1 MMIVFRLSKEQFAQ
15 DLSGKGAELV
25 GGRWNSRGNAMLY
38 TSQSIALCVTEIA
51 VHVPLGILPK
61 DYQLVQI
68 EIPIEYFLEINRL
81 PKDWQS
87 FPHSNSTQ
95 MIGDKFLKD
104 SKFLV
109 LKVPSATVQGEF
121 NYLIN
126 PRHKNFDQIKI
137 LKIEN
142 FNFDERLFKKKKKNW
157 KEIFV

>member
-1 MMIVFRLSKEQFAQ
+1 MIVYILSKAQYAQ

-61 DYQLVQI
+61 DYQLIHI
-68 EIPIEYFLEINRL
+68 EIPDEDLLEMKRL

-95 MIGDKFLKD
+95 MIGDKFLKEH
-104 SKFLV
+104 KHLV
-109 LKVPSATVQGEF
+109 FKVPSAAVQGEF
-121 NYLIN
+121 NFLIN
-126 PRHKNFDQIKI
+126 PRHKNFNQIKI
-137 LKIEN
+137 VKIED
-142 FNFDERLFKKKKKNW
+142 FNFDERLFKR
-157 KEIFV
+157 

>member
-1 MMIVFRLSKEQFAQ
+1 MIVYRLSKEKFAK
-15 DLSGKGAELV
+15 DLSGRGAEMV

-61 DYQLVQI
+61 DYQLIRI
-68 EIPIEYFLEINRL
+68 EIPDEDFLEVKRL

-95 MIGDKFLKD
+95 MIGDKFLKEN
-104 SKFLV
+104 KFLV
-109 LKVPSATVQGEF
+109 MKVPSATVQGEF

-126 PRHKNFDQIKI
+126 TRHKDFGEIKI

-142 FNFDERLFKKKKKNW
+142 FNFDERLFKR
-157 KEIFV
+157 

>member
-1 MMIVFRLSKEQFAQ
+1 MIVYRLSKGQYAN

-61 DYQLVQI
+61 DYQLI
-68 EIPIEYFLEINRL
+68 HIAIPHEDFLEVRRL

-95 MIGDKFLKD
+95 MIGDKFLKEH
-104 SKFLV
+104 KHLV
-109 LKVPSATVQGEF
+109 FKVPSAAVQGEF
-121 NYLIN
+121 NFLIN
-126 PRHKNFDQIKI
+126 PRHKNFNQIKI
-137 LKIEN
+137 VKIEN
-142 FNFDERLFKKKKKNW
+142 FNFDERLFKG
-157 KEIFV
+157 

>member
-1 MMIVFRLSKEQFAQ
+1 MTKEQFANE
-15 DLSGKGAELV
+15 LSGKGAELI

-61 DYQLVQI
+61 DYQLVHI
-68 EIPIEYFLEINRL
+68 EVPDEDFLELKRL
-81 PKDWQS
+81 PKDWQT

-95 MIGDKFLKD
+95 MLGDKFLKEQ
-104 SKFLV
+104 KFLV

-126 PRHKNFDQIKI
+126 PRHKNFNQIKL
-137 LKIEN
+137 LKIES
-142 FNFDERLFKKKKKNW
+142 FSFDGRLLRR
-157 KEIFV
+157 

>member
-1 MMIVFRLSKEQFAQ
+1 MIVYRLSKAQYAQ

-61 DYQLVQI
+61 DYQLIHI
-68 EIPIEYFLEINRL
+68 EIPDEDLLEMKRL

-95 MIGDKFLKD
+95 MIGDKFLKEQ
-104 SKFLV
+104 KFLV
-109 LKVPSATVQGEF
+109 FKVPSAAVQGEF
-121 NYLIN
+121 NFLIN
-126 PRHKNFDQIKI
+126 PRHKNFNQIKI
-137 LKIEN
+137 VKIED
-142 FNFDERLFKKKKKNW
+142 FNFDERLFRK
-157 KEIFV
+157 

>member
-1 MMIVFRLSKEQFAQ
+1 MIVYRLSKEKFAKN
-15 DLSGKGAELV
+15 LSGRGAEMV

-61 DYQLVQI
+61 DYQLIRI
-68 EIPIEYFLEINRL
+68 EIPDEDFLEVKRL

-95 MIGDKFLKD
+95 MIGDKFLKEN
-104 SKFLV
+104 KFLV
-109 LKVPSATVQGEF
+109 MKVPSATVQGEF

-126 PRHKNFDQIKI
+126 TRHKDFGKIKI

-142 FNFDERLFKKKKKNW
+142 FNFDERLFKR
-157 KEIFV
+157 

>member
-1 MMIVFRLSKEQFAQ
+1 MIVYRLSKAQYAQ

-61 DYQLVQI
+61 DYQLIHI
-68 EIPIEYFLEINRL
+68 EIPDEDLLEMKRL

-95 MIGDKFLKD
+95 MIGDKFLKEH
-104 SKFLV
+104 KHLV
-109 LKVPSATVQGEF
+109 FKVSSAAVQGEF
-121 NYLIN
+121 NFLIN
-126 PRHKNFDQIKI
+126 PRHKNFNQIKI
-137 LKIEN
+137 VKIED
-142 FNFDERLFKKKKKNW
+142 FNFDERLFRK
-157 KEIFV
+157 

>member
-1 MMIVFRLSKEQFAQ
+1 MIVYRLSKGQYAN

-61 DYQLVQI
+61 DYQLIHI
-68 EIPIEYFLEINRL
+68 EIPDEDLLEMKRL

-95 MIGDKFLKD
+95 MIGDKFLKEH
-104 SKFLV
+104 KHLV
-109 LKVPSATVQGEF
+109 FKVPSAAVQGEF
-121 NYLIN
+121 NFLIN
-126 PRHKNFDQIKI
+126 PRHKNFNQIKI
-137 LKIEN
+137 VKIED
-142 FNFDERLFKKKKKNW
+142 FNFDERLFRK
-157 KEIFV
+157 

>member
-1 MMIVFRLSKEQFAQ
+1 MIVYRLSKEKFAKN
-15 DLSGKGAELV
+15 LSGRGAEMV

-61 DYQLVQI
+61 DYQLIRI
-68 EIPIEYFLEINRL
+68 EIPDEDFLEVKRL

-95 MIGDKFLKD
+95 MIGDKFLKEN
-104 SKFLV
+104 KFLV
-109 LKVPSATVQGEF
+109 MKVPSATVQGEF

-126 PRHKNFDQIKI
+126 TRHKDFGEIKI

-142 FNFDERLFKKKKKNW
+142 FNFDERLFKR
-157 KEIFV
+157 

>member
-1 MMIVFRLSKEQFAQ
+1 MIVYRLSKEQYAN

-61 DYQLVQI
+61 DYQLIHI
-68 EIPIEYFLEINRL
+68 EIPDEDLLEMKRL

-95 MIGDKFLKD
+95 MIGDKFLKEH
-104 SKFLV
+104 KHLV
-109 LKVPSATVQGEF
+109 FKVPSAAVQGEF
-121 NYLIN
+121 NFLIN
-126 PRHKNFDQIKI
+126 PRHKNFNQIKI
-137 LKIEN
+137 VKIED
-142 FNFDERLFKKKKKNW
+142 FNFDERLFRK
-157 KEIFV
+157 

>member
-1 MMIVFRLSKEQFAQ
+1 MIVYRLSKAQYAQ

-61 DYQLVQI
+61 DYQLIHI
-68 EIPIEYFLEINRL
+68 EIPDEDLLEMKRL

-95 MIGDKFLKD
+95 MIGDKFLKEH
-104 SKFLV
+104 KHLV
-109 LKVPSATVQGEF
+109 FKVPSAAVQGEF
-121 NYLIN
+121 NFLIN
-126 PRHKNFDQIKI
+126 PRHKNFNHIKI
-137 LKIEN
+137 VKIEN
-142 FNFDERLFKKKKKNW
+142 FNSDDRPSRH
-157 KEIFV
+157 

>member
-61 DYQLVQI
+61 DYQLIHI
-68 EIPIEYFLEINRL
+68 EIPEEDFLEMKKL

-95 MIGDKFLKD
+95 MIGDKFLKEH
-104 SKFLV
+104 KHLV

-121 NYLIN
+121 NYLSIQ
-126 PRHKNFDQIKI
+126 DIKI
-137 LKIEN
+137 LTKLR
-142 FNFDERLFKKKKKNW
+142 FLK
-157 KEIFV
+157 

>member
-1 MMIVFRLSKEQFAQ
+1 MIVYRLSKAQYAQ

-61 DYQLVQI
+61 DYQLIHI
-68 EIPIEYFLEINRL
+68 EIPDEDLLEMKRL

-95 MIGDKFLKD
+95 MIGDKFLKEQ
-104 SKFLV
+104 KFLV
-109 LKVPSATVQGEF
+109 FKVPSAAVQGEF
-121 NYLIN
+121 NYLVN
-126 PRHKNFDQIKI
+126 PKHKNFNHIKI
-137 LKIEN
+137 VKIEN
-142 FNFDERLFKKKKKNW
+142 FNFDERLFKR
-157 KEIFV
+157 

>member
-1 MMIVFRLSKEQFAQ
+1 MIVYRLSKAQYAQ

-61 DYQLVQI
+61 DYQLIHI
-68 EIPIEYFLEINRL
+68 EIPDEDLLEMKRL

-95 MIGDKFLKD
+95 MIGDKFRKEH
-104 SKFLV
+104 KHLV
-109 LKVPSATVQGEF
+109 FKVPSAAVQGEF
-121 NYLIN
+121 NFLIN
-126 PRHKNFDQIKI
+126 PRHKNFNQIKI
-137 LKIEN
+137 VKIED
-142 FNFDERLFKKKKKNW
+142 FNFDERLFRK
-157 KEIFV
+157 

>member
-1 MMIVFRLSKEQFAQ
+1 MMVYRLSKSQFAN

-61 DYQLVQI
+61 DYQLIHI
-68 EIPIEYFLEINRL
+68 EIPDIDFLEVKRF

-95 MIGDKFLKD
+95 LIGDKFLKD
-104 SKFLV
+104 NKFLV

-126 PRHKNFDQIKI
+126 PRHQNFNQIKI
-137 LKIEN
+137 VKIEN
-142 FNFDERLFKKKKKNW
+142 FSFDERLFKR
-157 KEIFV
+157 